1 MTNDY
6 LLIIS
11 LFFMGLAGGFSH
23 CTTMCSPFVFMQ
35 ITNNLSKIAIND
47 YNQIVKIKNVALI
60 PYHLGRITT
69 YAILAMFFAI
79 FGQFITKLLLFKNIA
94 TFLLFS
100 TALFFTYQLLAS
112 FKGKIILNIVKK
124 FSNIIIVI
132 KKFVKIFLSIL
143 LIKSLKNKI
152 LLTKFG
158 KIHFLPRINNIFGNF
173 NKNYNGFDGYILG
186 IILGFIPCGLLY
198 NAFALAIAFNN
209 PFLASFGLIIF
220 GIATFPALFIIAIIG
235 NASGIIMT
243 NGNSKIILLKRM
255 VLIANI
261 AILMVMAF
269 LI

>member
-1 MTNDY
+1 
-6 LLIIS
+6 
-11 LFFMGLAGGFSH
+11 MGLAGGFSH

-35 ITNNLSKIAIND
+35 ITNNLGKIAIND

-69 YAILAMFFAI
+69 YGILAMIFAT

-100 TALFFTYQLLAS
+100 TALFFTYQLLTS
-112 FKGKIILNIVKK
+112 FKGRIIINITKE
-124 FSNIIIVI
+124 FNIIIMVI
-132 KKFVKIFLSIL
+132 KKFIKIFLSIL
-143 LIKSLKNKI
+143 QIKSLKNKI
-152 LLTKFG
+152 LLTKFV
-158 KIHFLPRINNIFGNF
+158 KIRLLPSFNNIFGNF

-198 NAFALAIAFNN
+198 NAFALAITFNN

-235 NASGIIMT
+235 NVSGIVIT
-243 NGNSKIILLKRM
+243 NGNNKIILLKRT
-255 VLIANI
+255 VLIVNI
-261 AILMVMAF
+261 VILTAMTF